1 MGMGIYT
8 LIFSY
13 CAILFA
19 GIIRG
24 YSGFGFSM
32 IAVVSL
38 SLVMPPAEIVPV
50 ILLLEVVASLWLL
63 PRVWRQIHWRSLSWL
78 SLGVLIGTPAG
89 VYLLTNISPNAMRAA
104 IAVVVM
110 VLVVLLWCGFSLK
123 TIPGRGKT
131 VITGLISGVLN
142 GSATIGGPPVILFYL
157 STPTGAAVSRASLIA
172 LFFGTDI
179 LAFFICFSQGLVT
192 SKTGMMCAS
201 SLIPLLLGLGVGNHF
216 FSRGNTEAFRK
227 KVLILLMALAV
238 IVLVRVI
245 IQ

>member
-1 MGMGIYT
+1 MGIYT
-8 LIFSY
+8 LIFSG
-13 CAILFA
+13 CAILTA

-50 ILLLEVVASLWLL
+50 ILVLEVVASLWLL

-78 SLGVLIGTPAG
+78 SMGVLIGTPAG
-89 VYLLTNISPNAMRAA
+89 VYLLTNVSPNSMRAA

-123 TIPGRGKT
+123 TAPGRGKT
-131 VITGLISGVLN
+131 SGVLN

-157 STPTGAAVSRASLIA
+157 STSTGAAVSRASLIA
-172 LFFGTDI
+172 FFLGTDI
-179 LAFFICFSQGLVT
+179 LAFFICLTQGLVT
-192 SKTGMMCAS
+192 SKTGIMCVS
-201 SLIPLLLGLGVGNHF
+201 FLIPMLLGLGIGNYF
-216 FSRGNTEAFRK
+216 FSLSKADAFRE
-227 KVLILLMALAV
+227 KVLVLLMALAV
-238 IVLVRVI
+238 IALVRAI
-245 IQ
+245 L

>member
-1 MGMGIYT
+1 MGIYT
-8 LIFSY
+8 LIFSG
-13 CAILFA
+13 CAILTA

-50 ILLLEVVASLWLL
+50 ILVLEVVASLWLL

-78 SLGVLIGTPAG
+78 SMGVLIGTPAG
-89 VYLLTNISPNAMRAA
+89 VYLLTNVSPNSMRAA

-123 TIPGRGKT
+123 TAPGRGKT
-131 VITGLISGVLN
+131 VITGLVSGVLN

-157 STPTGAAVSRASLIA
+157 STSTVAAVSRASLIA
-172 LFFGTDI
+172 FFLGTDI
-179 LAFFICFSQGLVT
+179 FAFVICLTQGLVT
-192 SKTGMMCAS
+192 SKTGIMCVS
-201 SLIPLLLGLGVGNHF
+201 SLIPMLLGLVVGNHF
-216 FSRGNTEAFRK
+216 FSRSKADAFRE

-238 IVLVRVI
+238 IALLRAI
-245 IQ
+245 LQ

>member
-1 MGMGIYT
+1 MGIYT
-8 LIFSY
+8 LIFS
-13 CAILFA
+13 CCVILSA

-50 ILLLEVVASLWLL
+50 ILVLEVVASLWLL

-78 SLGVLIGTPAG
+78 SMGVLIGTPAG
-89 VYLLTNISPNAMRAA
+89 VYLLTNISPNSMRAA

-110 VLVVLLWCGFSLK
+110 ILVVLLWCGFSLK
-123 TIPGRGKT
+123 TVPGRGKT
-131 VITGLISGVLN
+131 VITGLVSGVLN

-157 STPTGAAVSRASLIA
+157 STSTGAAVSRASLIA
-172 LFFGTDI
+172 FFLGTDI
-179 LAFFICFSQGLVT
+179 LAFVICLTQGLVT
-192 SKTGMMCAS
+192 SKTGIMCVS
-201 SLIPLLLGLGVGNHF
+201 FFLPLLLGLGVGNHF
-216 FSRGNTEAFRK
+216 FSRSKADAFRE

-238 IVLVRVI
+238 IALVRAI
-245 IQ
+245 LQ